1 VGCAAQGGGAHRR
14 GCARQRLTVLDLEL
28 ALLGARRRPRPLS
41 FRKAA
46 RSKIPFEYRAPHP
59 ITRPQPAKKQAVPDK
74 LSAFFERHSGLGWM

>member
-1 VGCAAQGGGAHRR
+1 
-14 GCARQRLTVLDLEL
+14 
-28 ALLGARRRPRPLS
+28 LGARRRPRPLS

-59 ITRPQPAKKQAVPDK
+59 ITRILPPVSRFAKDNPQSAKKQAVPDK